1 MLLLLWK
8 HASLIQYMWEILVTG
23 VCIVP
28 AWRLSLH
35 GSFITQD
42 SLLSLWCLYRTPR
55 SPFQGPSPLWTLAL
69 CFPPQIQEPVSA
81 TEESAA
87 LIRTLELLFFYEL
100 YSSSVYLFQSLE
112 AKTQK
117 VVSEYPR
124 GNIQREMFTWT
135 IAFVQN
141 HLLKNKR
148 KQILRSTLPA

>member
-1 MLLLLWK
+1 MEACVTDSIHVGDISHRCMHSSCLEAFTSWVIYNPRFFVITVVFVLNTPLSLSGTLPSLDSSPVLPSPNPG
-8 HASLIQYMWEILVTG
+8 ASLSHRG
-23 VCIVP
+23 VCC
-28 AWRLSLH
+28 SH
-35 GSFITQD
+35 QD
-42 SLLSLWCLYRTPR
+42 P
-55 SPFQGPSPLWTLAL
+55 GAL
-69 CFPPQIQEPVSA
+69 V
-81 TEESAA
+81 
-87 LIRTLELLFFYEL
+87 FYEL
-100 YSSSVYLFQSLE
+100 YSSSVYLCQSLE

>member
-1 MLLLLWK
+1 MEACITDSIHVGDISHRCMHSSCLEAFTSWVIYNPRFFITVVFVLNTPLSLSGTLPSLDSSPVLPSPNPG
-8 HASLIQYMWEILVTG
+8 ASLSHRG
-23 VCIVP
+23 VCC
-28 AWRLSLH
+28 SH
-35 GSFITQD
+35 QD
-42 SLLSLWCLYRTPR
+42 P
-55 SPFQGPSPLWTLAL
+55 GAL
-69 CFPPQIQEPVSA
+69 V
-81 TEESAA
+81 
-87 LIRTLELLFFYEL
+87 FYEL
-100 YSSSVYLFQSLE
+100 YSSSVYLCQSLE